1 MQRLLGA
8 GFFFNYRVQV
18 FLQPRQRGFSTAVI
32 WANSWSECIVQTWQ
46 RLLLVFIQ
54 PTKAAA
60 VCERCQQ
67 MFVLREMPTFEAYM
81 PEHAATQHLLLF
93 TCLRNRNNHDGTWWN
108 ALHDHLCSAS
118 PSSQRSTFAFMFR
131 NQIFFYKKNGGDHVT
146 VVNVF

>member
-1 MQRLLGA
+1 MPRLLGA
-8 GFFFNYRVQV
+8 SFFFNYHVQV
-18 FLQPRQRGFSTAVI
+18 FLQPPQRGFSTAVI

-93 TCLRNRNNHDGTWWN
+93 TCLRNRNNHGGTWWN

-118 PSSQRSTFAFMFR
+118 PSSQPSAFAFMFR
-131 NQIFFYKKNGGDHVT
+131 NQIFFYKKKEWRRTRDGG
-146 VVNVF
+146 